1 MSLDLQDYVI
11 TMTLNFPDYKLNL
24 KLVLKDKESS
34 GNVPMKADK
43 FKKPKHG
50 KVSNLESISLG
61 STSKISEYMPLILV
75 CSPISKF

>member
-1 MSLDLQDYVI
+1 
-11 TMTLNFPDYKLNL
+11 MTLNFSDYKLNL

-34 GNVPMKADK
+34 GKVPMKADK
-43 FKKPKHG
+43 FEKAKHG

-61 STSKISEYMPLILV
+61 STSKISENMPLILV